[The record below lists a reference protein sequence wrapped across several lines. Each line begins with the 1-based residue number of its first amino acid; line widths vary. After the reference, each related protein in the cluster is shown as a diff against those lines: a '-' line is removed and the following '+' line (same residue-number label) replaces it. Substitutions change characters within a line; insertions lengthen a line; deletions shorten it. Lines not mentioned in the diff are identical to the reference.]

1 MVKIGCFLTDVCGQP
16 PKTPLKT
23 PHFRTKYLSNDFILP
38 RYKSAVAGRADPFT
52 AIYDGF
58 MFGAVQRG
66 AGPSRLRGQTE
77 QPRRREQISRFQE
90 QEPTTSRVGYNRI
103 IYILYRVFVKFW
115 VFRYRKSVK
124 FKPIY
129 RDLVKFCDFGY
140 LSIAKWSKF
149 VIFTVPVS
157 QIRQNQGVF
166 YCQIFVCSIANRSN
180 SGFFLS
186 YLDYF
191 SLTP

>member
-1 MVKIGCFLTDVCGQP
+1 MFEFEKLDPLTSEGRKSSRAGGSRYPDLKSRNSPPHAWVIIGL
-16 PKTPLKT
+16 
-23 PHFRTKYLSNDFILP
+23 
-38 RYKSAVAGRADPFT
+38 
-52 AIYDGF
+52 
-58 MFGAVQRG
+58 
-66 AGPSRLRGQTE
+66 
-77 QPRRREQISRFQE
+77 
-90 QEPTTSRVGYNRI
+90 
-103 IYILYRVFVKFW
+103 YILYRVFVKFW

-124 FKPIY
+124 FKPMY

-186 YLDYF
+186 NLDYY

>member
-1 MVKIGCFLTDVCGQP
+1 MTVLCLVQCRSG
-16 PKTPLKT
+16 
-23 PHFRTKYLSNDFILP
+23 FIL
-38 RYKSAVAGRADPFT
+38 AVAIGPAGAAEPHR
-52 AIYDGF
+52 
-58 MFGAVQRG
+58 MFRF
-66 AGPSRLRGQTE
+66 SHLRELGVF
-77 QPRRREQISRFQE
+77 RC
-90 QEPTTSRVGYNRI
+90 TSRRSDFSLSAFI
-103 IYILYRVFVKFW
+103 IYRVFVKFW

-124 FKPIY
+124 FKPMY

-186 YLDYF
+186 NLDYF
-191 SLTP
+191 SKTP

>member
-1 MVKIGCFLTDVCGQP
+1 M
-16 PKTPLKT
+16 LK
-23 PHFRTKYLSNDFILP
+23 N
-38 RYKSAVAGRADPFT
+38 VW
-52 AIYDGF
+52 
-58 MFGAVQRG
+58 VRG
-66 AGPSRLRGQTE
+66 AESSHLRGQKE
-77 QPRRREQISRFQE
+77 QPRRREQISRSQE
-90 QEPTTSRVGYNRI
+90 QESPPHAWVI
-103 IYILYRVFVKFW
+103 IGLYIIYRVFVKFW

-129 RDLVKFCDFGY
+129 RDLIKFCDFGY

-157 QIRQNQGVF
+157 QIRQNQGVS

-186 YLDYF
+186 NLDYF
-191 SLTP
+191 SLTPWMSEQKML